1 MDNTQTQPETPESAR
16 GPWRPRRHRFGG
28 MLVGLLVVLVGI
40 LFLLR
45 NLGFVYVEHLWA
57 YWPVILIA
65 AGLSRLIESRHGHG
79 RLWGG
84 MVALAGGLLLAGNL
98 GAIHGNVWNYV
109 WPLFVIL
116 LGLRMLV
123 RGGRGRHRWD
133 RRHWRNHD
141 WSTGAPPMGTASSDQ
156 LNEVAVFG
164 GIRKRIDSQNFE
176 GGEIRAVFGGIE
188 LDLRPAVIVKD
199 EIEIEADAVFG
210 GIDITVP
217 ETWRVILE
225 GQGVF
230 GGYDDKTSHA
240 SADAGR
246 PRVLITGNAVF
257 GGVTVKN

>member
-1 MDNTQTQPETPESAR
+1 
-16 GPWRPRRHRFGG
+16 
-28 MLVGLLVVLVGI
+28 
-40 LFLLR
+40 
-45 NLGFVYVEHLWA
+45 
-57 YWPVILIA
+57 
-65 AGLSRLIESRHGHG
+65 
-79 RLWGG
+79 
-84 MVALAGGLLLAGNL
+84 
-98 GAIHGNVWNYV
+98 
-109 WPLFVIL
+109 
-116 LGLRMLV
+116 
-123 RGGRGRHRWD
+123 
-133 RRHWRNHD
+133 
-141 WSTGAPPMGTASSDQ
+141 MGTASSDQ